1 MKSRSDLK
9 KDVEKARQ
17 VMLED
22 AMKIV
27 RKTFSETCE
36 KIIMDTPINRD
47 PEEAGKLRNNWNATF
62 ITPSAVDRNKNTSG
76 ADSRASYQ
84 QVAKRITPKRIGE
97 KINFT
102 NGLHY
107 ADEIEFARSKYKNYQ
122 QPQGMLRLNVQSAG
136 GVYGKK

>member
-1 MKSRSDLK
+1 MKLRSDLK
-9 KDVEKARQ
+9 KDLQKAKNK
-17 VMLED
+17 MLDD

-27 RKTFSETCE
+27 ATAFSETCE

-62 ITPSAVDRNKNTSG
+62 ISPQSVDRRRNTSG
-76 ADSRASYQ
+76 ADSRSSYQ
-84 QVAKRITPKRIGE
+84 EVAKKINRKRIGE

-122 QPQGMLRLNVQSAG
+122 QPQGMLRINVQAAG
-136 GVYGKK
+136 GKYGK